1 MISAG
6 IVGLGKAVPERVL
19 TNHDIQKIVDTSD
32 EWIVERTGIHERRIA
47 SDSETASSLGAAAA
61 KEALVHAKLD
71 PSEIDLV
78 ICSTISPDMQF
89 PATASIIQHAVGCT
103 KAAAFDLGA
112 GCAGFAYA
120 AAIAAQ
126 LVASG
131 GFRKVLVVGSDVLSK
146 SLDWT
151 DRTTCVLFGDGAGAV
166 VIAEVEEGQGFLG
179 FDLGSDGS
187 GSELLKVP
195 AGGSRHP
202 ATHETVDAR
211 QHYIQMEGK
220 EVFRFAVKVMGE
232 SAERAL
238 AKCGMSSTDVDLF
251 VPHQANVRIIDSA
264 MRRLNLPPDKVYV
277 NVGHYGNTSAAS
289 IPIALHEAYYK
300 GLIKQDDTIVTVGFG
315 AGLTWASCVLR
326 WTLPT
331 IPAQV

>member
-1 MISAG
+1 M
-6 IVGLGKAVPERVL
+6 PERVL

-47 SDSETASSLGAAAA
+47 SDDETASSLGTAAAT
-61 KEALVHAKLD
+61 EALVHAKLD
-71 PSEIDLV
+71 PSEIDLI

-89 PATASIIQHAVGCT
+89 PATASIIQNAIGCI

-211 QHYIQMEGK
+211 QHYIQMDGK

-238 AKCGMSSTDVDLF
+238 AKCGMTSTDVDLF

-300 GLIKQDDTIVTVGFG
+300 GLIRQGDTIVTVGFG
-315 AGLTWASCVLR
+315 AGLAWASCVLR

-331 IPAQV
+331 ISAQV